1 MSRFVE
7 SGACGGKESDENER
21 AGKRQRGGLDEL
33 RTHSDQ
39 LVVQY
44 YIPCTVVHL
53 AYRGQCEV
61 KRKVG
66 GEKRDVHV
74 SA

>member
-1 MSRFVE
+1 M
-7 SGACGGKESDENER
+7 
-21 AGKRQRGGLDEL
+21 